1 MAGLQMNVNPVT
13 ENISILEII
22 KGRLYTV
29 EITFQSSVLIRAGA
43 DMSNPPPPIQHNE
56 TCAWLS
62 FKKNGK
68 FCLGIETRR

>member
-22 KGRLYTV
+22 KGRLYTM

-43 DMSNPPPPIQHNE
+43 DMCNAPSQYNTMKHVH
-56 TCAWLS
+56 
-62 FKKNGK
+62 G
-68 FCLGIETRR
+68 